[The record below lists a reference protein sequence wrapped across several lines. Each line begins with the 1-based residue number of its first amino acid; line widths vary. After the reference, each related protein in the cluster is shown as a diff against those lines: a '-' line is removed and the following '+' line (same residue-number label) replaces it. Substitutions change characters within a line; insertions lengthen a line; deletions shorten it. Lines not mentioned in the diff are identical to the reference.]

1 MQRNTKKAWRKIWE
15 WEKVELQKKKEE
27 ELNEKPDRE
36 SGIEGKVVVY

>member
-1 MQRNTKKAWRKIWE
+1 M
-15 WEKVELQKKKEE
+15 EKDMGMGESGVAKKKEE